1 MSEKK
6 GKKKQD
12 TAYRKEATAAFH
24 KGESNIFMGGG
35 NASYQPR
42 DSGTGKPGRDS
53 GGKWQAEKSMQAQQ
67 ETFGQKVQ
75 KLPILFQTVD
85 CAEVSI

>member
-1 MSEKK
+1 MAEKK

-12 TAYRKEATAAFH
+12 AAYRKEANAKFH
-24 KGESNIFMGGG
+24 KGADNAFTGGG

-42 DSGTGKPGRDS
+42 DSGTGKPGRGS